1 MELPVEVAYMHCLIS
16 LRLTMRR
23 KRRAKLHQED
33 PSLIRPLITASSA
46 GTKTR
51 LSLMLLLA
59 SAFQDLSQSVIRI
72 VCEESVIRIVCE
84 EKQRSC
90 FIIKSLLKMH
100 FFSIGNLSKGNE
112 ED

>member
-1 MELPVEVAYMHCLIS
+1 MKWLICTVS
-16 LRLTMRR
+16 LVRLMMRR
-23 KRRAKLHQED
+23 KRRAELHQED

-51 LSLMLLLA
+51 LSVMLLLA

-72 VCEESVIRIVCE
+72 ICEK
-84 EKQRSC
+84 KQRSC

>member
-1 MELPVEVAYMHCLIS
+1 
-16 LRLTMRR
+16 MRR

-33 PSLIRPLITASSA
+33 PSLTRPLITASSS

-51 LSLMLLLA
+51 LSLVLLLA
-59 SAFQDLSQSVIRI
+59 SAFQGLSQSVIRI
-72 VCEESVIRIVCE
+72 VRE

-100 FFSIGNLSKGNE
+100 VLA
-112 ED
+112 

>member
-33 PSLIRPLITASSA
+33 PSLIWPLITASSA

-72 VCEESVIRIVCE
+72 VCEE
-84 EKQRSC
+84 KQRSC

-100 FFSIGNLSKGNE
+100 FFSIGNLSKGYE